1 MKEDLAMLNNVRER
15 MQSYNK
21 HIKTGMLITG
31 VCVVAVISY
40 RLGAQHGVDVFD
52 TWLSHASPDLHKQ
65 VDALYKQCM

>member
-1 MKEDLAMLNNVRER
+1 MLNNVRER

-21 HIKTGMLITG
+21 HIKAGMLITA

-40 RLGAQHGVDVFD
+40 RLGAQHGVDVFAP
-52 TWLSHASPDLHKQ
+52 WLSLASPDLRKQ